1 MSELG
6 TLTTAFPGIDP
17 WFDLRDYLVN
27 GWESIGTQTCAVA
40 ASNNLLFWSAR
51 LNGDSATSVIFMQ
64 DIPGHLRPP
73 QNLPVPIYT
82 SAGASYATANRNFGR
97 LAVSPVAQELIPGWD
112 MSGELILTG
121 TIPRGAP
128 VEEAS

>member
-1 MSELG
+1 MSDLG
-6 TLTTAFPGIDP
+6 TLDTAFPGIDP

-40 ASNNLLFWSAR
+40 ASNNLLFWSVR
-51 LNGDSATSVIFMQ
+51 LNGDSATSVIFMR

-82 SAGASYATANRNFGR
+82 SAGASYAIAYRSNGA
-97 LAVSPVAQELIPGWD
+97 LSVPAAAQELIPGWD
-112 MSGELILTG
+112 RSGELIVTG

-128 VEEAS
+128 VEEAA